1 MFSSLFTK
9 MAVLLLALVI
19 CLAPAGKAIAGEST
33 MPPGFPEVIDPA
45 IASKYVYTEYGD
57 YTKALNIP
65 TYEWMPAGA
74 PPRAM
79 VLAIHGLTLHGRR
92 YRVLARTLAVN
103 GIGVVALDM
112 RGFGSCYFGEE
123 AARFSTK
130 EDDKRKVD
138 YEKSYEDIVKL
149 AQLIKQKYPDLRL
162 IVLGE
167 SLGCTFCVRLAAEHP
182 ELVFGIALSAP
193 AVKLNHDM
201 FAGHGQ
207 ILDGVAAAIKP
218 DHELNMKGFFAE
230 LCSARPQ
237 VQQEMLDD
245 PYIRKELTIKAL
257 LSTDENVGKT
267 AKYGKATDKKLSV
280 VVLQGSKDGCVSP
293 KHVVDLM
300 NNMPSDDQRL
310 DWRGN
315 FGHLQLETVYMQIP
329 TIDAVADWLNSH
341 SNAREMRLSEIQRE
355 VAALGGTVSQ

>member
-1 MFSSLFTK
+1 MTNSLFTK
-9 MAVLLLALVI
+9 VGGALLALSI
-19 CLAPAGKAIAGEST
+19 CFVPVGKAIAGEST
-33 MPPGFPEVIDPA
+33 MPPGFQEKIDPQL
-45 IASKYVYTEYGD
+45 ASKYVYTDYGD

-65 TYEWMPAGA
+65 TYEWMPAQGA
-74 PPRAM
+74 PRAI
-79 VLAIHGLTLHGRR
+79 VLGVHGLTLHGRR

-103 GIGVVALDM
+103 GIGFVSMDM
-112 RGFGSCYFGEE
+112 RGFGSCYFGPE
-123 AARFSTK
+123 AAQFSTK
-130 EDDKRKVD
+130 DDDKRKVD
-138 YEKSYEDIVKL
+138 YEKSYVDLVNL
-149 AQLIKQKYPDLRL
+149 AQLIKKKYPDLRL
-162 IVLGE
+162 MVLGE

-207 ILDGVAAAIKP
+207 ILDGLSAAVKP
-218 DHELNMKGFFAE
+218 DHELDMKGFFAE
-230 LCSARPQ
+230 LCSKRPE
-237 VQQEMLDD
+237 VQDEMLQD

-267 AKYGKATDKKLSV
+267 AKWGKSTDKKLSV
-280 VVLQGSKDGCVSP
+280 LVLQGSKDGCVSP

-300 NNMPSDDQRL
+300 NNMPSDDQTL

-329 TIDAVADWLNSH
+329 TIDAIADWLNSH
-341 SNAREMRLSEIQRE
+341 SSAREARLTEVQHD
-355 VAALGGTVSQ
+355 VAALGGTVSE